1 MRRKAMSEL
10 ATAPSTQ
17 QLPSPGSAGPG
28 VTVTQIFLQF
38 LLIGATSFGGGVVAY
53 LRNSLVA
60 KRAWLDDQAFVELL
74 SISQSLP
81 GLNSTN
87 MAILVGDRL
96 CGILGALA
104 GIVGMCLPG
113 GLLMFV
119 VGIFYH
125 EHGDHPLATAALKGV
140 AAAAVGLIL
149 ATAVQL
155 GKRSLEHSSDLVF
168 VVLTIVGVNRLHQSV
183 LTVLVAVGLIAILWH
198 HPRKAQKES
207 ATP

>member
-1 MRRKAMSEL
+1 MSEL
-10 ATAPSTQ
+10 TAPSSIQ
-17 QLPSPGSAGPG
+17 HPQSPGSVGSSA
-28 VTVTQIFLQF
+28 TVLQIFLEF

-60 KRAWLDDQAFVELL
+60 KRAWLDDKAFVELL

-96 CGILGALA
+96 RGLSGAFA
-104 GIVGMCLPG
+104 GIIGTCLPG
-113 GLLMFV
+113 GVLMFV

-125 EHGDHPLATAALKGV
+125 QHGDHPLATAALKGV

-155 GKRSLEHSSDLVF
+155 GKRSLEHSADFVF
-168 VVLTIVGVNRLHQSV
+168 VALTIIGVNRLHQSV
-183 LTVLVAVGLIAILWH
+183 LTVLVAVGLIAILWY

-207 ATP
+207 EAQ

>member
-1 MRRKAMSEL
+1 MSEL
-10 ATAPSTQ
+10 SPPSSTQ
-17 QLPSPGSAGPG
+17 QVPSPGSPDPSA
-28 VTVTQIFLQF
+28 TVLQIFLEF

-53 LRNSLVA
+53 LRNALVA
-60 KRAWLDDQAFVELL
+60 KRAWLDDQGFVELL
-74 SISQSLP
+74 AISQSLP

-96 CGILGALA
+96 RGWSGALA

-113 GLLMFV
+113 GLLMFA
-119 VGIFYH
+119 VGIVYH
-125 EHGDHPLATAALKGV
+125 EHGDRPMVTAALKGV

-168 VVLTIVGVNRLHQSV
+168 VALTIIGVNRLHQSV
-183 LTVLVAVGLIAILWH
+183 LTVLAAVGLVAILWY

-207 ATP
+207 ATQ

>member
-1 MRRKAMSEL
+1 MSESL
-10 ATAPSTQ
+10 KAPTEDNVDAPRHAARSVSV
-17 QLPSPGSAGPG
+17 LK
-28 VTVTQIFLQF
+28 IFFEF

-60 KRAWLDDQAFVELL
+60 KHEWLDDKSFVELL

-96 CGILGALA
+96 RGIPGAIA
-104 GIVGMCLPG
+104 GIAGMCLPG
-113 GLLMFV
+113 GALMFA
-119 VGIFYH
+119 VGMVYQQ
-125 EHGDHPLATAALKGV
+125 HGDHAIATAALKGV

-155 GKRSLEHSSDLVF
+155 GKRSLERTSDLVF
-168 VVLTIVGVNRLHQSV
+168 VALTILGVNRLRQSV
-183 LTVLVAVGLIAILWH
+183 LTVLVVTGH
-198 HPRKAQKES
+198 QQKAS
-207 ATP
+207 AAQ

>member
-1 MRRKAMSEL
+1 MNEITNTSTTQMMPTSSPVASP
-10 ATAPSTQ
+10 ATV
-17 QLPSPGSAGPG
+17 L
-28 VTVTQIFLQF
+28 QIFLEF

-53 LRNSLVA
+53 LRNGLVT
-60 KRAWLDDQAFVELL
+60 KRGWLDDKAFVELL
-74 SISQSLP
+74 AISQSLP

-96 CGILGALA
+96 RGIQGAIA

-113 GLLMFV
+113 GLLMYV
-119 VGIFYH
+119 VGMVYR

-155 GKRSLEHSSDLVF
+155 GKKSLDHKADPLF
-168 VVLTIVGVNRLHQSV
+168 VVITVLLVNRLHQSV
-183 LTVLVAVGLIAILWH
+183 LTALVAVGL
-198 HPRKAQKES
+198 
-207 ATP
+207 

>member
-1 MRRKAMSEL
+1 MSETEERSAIPVPAIASPAASS
-10 ATAPSTQ
+10 ATVPEI
-17 QLPSPGSAGPG
+17 L
-28 VTVTQIFLQF
+28 LEF

-53 LRNSLVA
+53 LRNGLIA
-60 KRAWLDDQAFVELL
+60 KRGWLDDKSFVELL

-96 CGILGALA
+96 RGVSGAIA
-104 GIVGMCLPG
+104 GIVGVCLPG
-113 GLLMFV
+113 ALFMLA
-119 VGIFYH
+119 VGIMYR

-155 GKRSLEHSSDLVF
+155 SKKSLEHRADIFF
-168 VVLTIVGVNRLHQSV
+168 VVATVLGVNRLHLSV
-183 LTVLVAVGLIAILWH
+183 LTVLLAVGLIATFWYRPGTGLK
-198 HPRKAQKES
+198 RNVS
-207 ATP
+207 T

>member
-1 MRRKAMSEL
+1 MSEIGNTPTTQMMPTSGPVAAR
-10 ATAPSTQ
+10 ATV
-17 QLPSPGSAGPG
+17 L
-28 VTVTQIFLQF
+28 QIFLEF

-53 LRNSLVA
+53 LRNGLIT
-60 KRAWLDDQAFVELL
+60 KRGWLDDKSFVELL

-96 CGILGALA
+96 RGLSGAIA
-104 GIVGMCLPG
+104 GIIGMCLPG
-113 GLLMFV
+113 GLLMFA
-119 VGIFYH
+119 VGIVYR

-155 GKRSLEHSSDLVF
+155 GRKSLDHRADVVF
-168 VVLTIVGVNRLHQSV
+168 VIITILGVNRLHFSV
-183 LTVLVAVGLIAILWH
+183 LTVLLVVGIIATFWYRPGTERRRIV
-198 HPRKAQKES
+198 S
-207 ATP
+207 S